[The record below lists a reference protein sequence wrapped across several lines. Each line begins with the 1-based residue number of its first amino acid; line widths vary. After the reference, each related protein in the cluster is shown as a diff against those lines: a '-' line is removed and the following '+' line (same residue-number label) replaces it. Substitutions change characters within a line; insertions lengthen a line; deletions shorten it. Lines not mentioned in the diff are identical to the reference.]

1 MRHAARK
8 GSLFALASI
17 ALFAATSAP
26 AAHAAFGVM
35 ESNFEAGTCVEASCT
50 YASPKA
56 VFYTQAAGH
65 PPFGITTFEVNH
77 KKGLLAEEP
86 EGAPLKRV
94 RVDIPPGLAADPE
107 TLEKCPIAE
116 FKADNCATKYP
127 GSRVGTNQL
136 TVFIKALG
144 TKLEVEAPV
153 YDLVQPAG
161 LPLEFGIHVEAVA
174 GLLAN
179 EHVLLEG
186 HVSWAKEPALEARGI
201 ASGDYHEYFEI
212 NGIEQ
217 ENPALKSKLIFNG
230 RAGKGNFLTLPSV
243 CSSSTTSYLEVES
256 GAGQISRTQTHTPVG
271 VEGCDKVPFK
281 PTVEVHPATAQSDK
295 PDGGMT
301 EVKVPQNAG
310 SGEINTADI
319 KDVHLM
325 LPEGLTLN
333 PSAAHG
339 LGTEAC
345 TAAEIGI
352 GTANEVKC
360 PIASKVGEVAIE
372 TDLPPKSL
380 FGNVYLGNPGGGPIT
395 GPPYTIY
402 IDAESNLG
410 VSVRLKGLV
419 SPNLST
425 GRVEAS
431 FVENPQ
437 LPFSD
442 LILQLK
448 GGEQAPLANPL
459 ACGTAH
465 VETLLTPYT
474 GGAQFLSSTPFVTN
488 GCPSPLPFSLS
499 QSTQNSSLNAGA
511 YTSYSFNLGRADGQQ
526 YLSRVATTLPA
537 GLLGAIPSVA
547 LCGEPQAAQGACASS
562 SQIGVATV
570 AAGAGAEPYSF
581 SGPVFLTGPY
591 AGAPY
596 GLSIVVPAVAGPFN
610 LGNVV
615 TRAQI
620 NVDPHTSRVIVTS
633 SLPTIVG
640 GVPLRLKNINVTVNR
655 PSFMFNPTFCG
666 ALATDSTLTSTFGA
680 TQGLSSPFGVTG
692 CGALAF
698 KPSFKASTSAK
709 TSRSKGASLR
719 VTITQPVHQA
729 NIRSVL
735 AQLPKALPSRLT
747 TLQKACPEA
756 TFAANPISCR
766 PLGSE
771 VGTATVST
779 PVLPGTLTGSAYL
792 VSHGGAAFPD
802 LDLVLEG
809 DGVRVILVGNTNI
822 KNGITTSN
830 FATLP
835 DVPVSSVAL
844 DFPVGPHSALTAI
857 GSLCTKPLV
866 MPTTITA
873 QSGAVIKQNTRI
885 SVSNCGVRVLGH
897 RVSGHTLYLKVQTFA
912 AGRISARGADVV
924 TASRRVSKATRTTL
938 KVRLSRRGL
947 RALRRHHPLKL
958 RVRVSF
964 VPKQRG
970 GERSTASVAV
980 KFRR

>member
-1 MRHAARK
+1 MRHVARIA
-8 GSLFALASI
+8 SLVALAGI
-17 ALFAATSAP
+17 ALGGWTLAP
-26 AAHAAFGVM
+26 AAQASFGVT
-35 ESNFEAGTCVEASCT
+35 EGNFEAGTCTEASCT

-107 TLEKCPIAE
+107 ALEKCPIAE

-127 GSRVGTNQL
+127 GSRVGANQL

-201 ASGDYHEYFEI
+201 PSGDYHEYFEI
-212 NGIEQ
+212 GGIEQ

-281 PTVEVHPATAQSDK
+281 PAVEVHPATTQSDK
-295 PDGGMT
+295 PDGGTT

-319 KDVHLM
+319 KDVHLT

-360 PIASKVGEVAIE
+360 PIASKVGEVTIE

-380 FGNVYLGNPGGGPIT
+380 IGNVYLGNPSGGPIT

-419 SPNLST
+419 NPNLST

-448 GGEQAPLANPL
+448 SGDQAPLANPL

-474 GGAQFLSSTPFVTN
+474 GGAQFLSSTPFVTS
-488 GCPSPLPFSLS
+488 GCPSSIPFSLS
-499 QSTQNSSLNAGA
+499 QSTQNSSPNAGA

-526 YLSRVATTLPA
+526 YLSQVKTVLPA
-537 GLLGAIPSVA
+537 GLVGAIPSVA
-547 LCGEPQAAQGACASS
+547 LCGEPQASQGSCASA
-562 SQIGVATV
+562 SQIGTATV
-570 AAGAGAEPYSF
+570 AAGAGPEPYSF

-591 AGAPY
+591 NGAPY
-596 GLSIVVPAVAGPFN
+596 GLSIVVPAAAGPFN

-620 NVDPHTSRVIVTS
+620 NVDPYTSRVIATS
-633 SLPTIVG
+633 PLPTIVK

-655 PSFMFNPTFCG
+655 PSFLFNPTFCG

-680 TQGLSSPFGVTG
+680 LQGLSSPFKVGN
-692 CGALAF
+692 CNALAF
-698 KPSFKASTSAK
+698 KPSFKAGTSAK
-709 TSRSKGASLR
+709 TSRATGAGLR
-719 VTITQPVHQA
+719 VRVTQGPHQA

-756 TFAANPISCR
+756 TFNANRFLCPAGSTVGSAA
-766 PLGSE
+766 
-771 VGTATVST
+771 VAT
-779 PVLPGTLTGSAYL
+779 PVLPGMLTGPAML

-802 LDLVLEG
+802 LDLILEG

-835 DVPVSSVAL
+835 DVPISSFAL
-844 DFPVGPHSALTAI
+844 DLPVGPHSALTAI
-857 GSLCTKPLV
+857 GSLCTRSLV

-873 QSGAVIKQNTRI
+873 QSGAVIKQSTKI
-885 SVSNCGVRVLGH
+885 SVSHCGVRIVGH
-897 RVSGHTLYLKVQTFA
+897 KVSGHTLYLKVQTFA
-912 AGRISARGADVV
+912 AGRLSAKGVSIV
-924 TASRRVSKATRTTL
+924 TASRRVNSATRTTL

-947 RALRRHHPLKL
+947 RALRRHHPLKI

-964 VPKQRG
+964 APKQRG
-970 GERSTASVAV
+970 GESSTASLGV
-980 KFRR
+980 KLRR